1 VEGVKRVTMHHHTK
15 FCGNRSI
22 RYQQITTFLIF
33 KMVAV
38 RNIDFF
44 GTQCTSSYHTMV
56 LLMDFVHTDKHWNSP
71 CNFVQLCSWVSRIK
85 QYRYLTFATPSRS
98 RVTWCSITEFI
109 TNVSTRNIPYKM
121 LFTTITSLCLKNVL
135 PLTCYNLLHKITKQS
150 YAAFHS
156 SRELVFTRSRDPGN
170 HEFTTC
176 QWNAF

>member
-1 VEGVKRVTMHHHTK
+1 
-15 FCGNRSI
+15 
-22 RYQQITTFLIF
+22 
-33 KMVAV
+33 MVAV

-121 LFTTITSLCLKNVL
+121 LFTTITLHCVSKNVL
-135 PLTCYNLLHKITKQS
+135 PLTCYNLLHKITKRS
-150 YAAFHS
+150 YYTTSIFQTTHS
-156 SRELVFTRSRDPGN
+156 TQVLKGLSECMILPHHIEFDRMLLVHSTSVSYL
-170 HEFTTC
+170 
-176 QWNAF
+176 QL